1 MNQNTFKVKK
11 WFGIFLSAILVFM
24 PNFAS
29 AFSFEFVQQS
39 NYAASSPAGLISGLW
54 HGMIAPWSLI
64 ARWFFEDVG
73 LYAFSNTGWFYDAG
87 FLIGAGGSI
96 PLGWLAAI
104 IATIAM
110 FV

>member
-1 MNQNTFKVKK
+1 MNRKNLKN
-11 WFGIFLSAILVFM
+11 WFGVFLSAILVFV
-24 PNFAS
+24 PKFVS

-39 NYAASSPAGLISGLW
+39 NYTTSPAGLLSGLW

-110 FV
+110 F